1 MSDLGTLNSKL
12 KANTKLQSYKD
23 DITSA
28 VGNVADIQKVNDVTV
43 LGQEV
48 GQAVNN
54 VKSLD
59 NNKDKL
65 TQNIKGSSAGQVAQ
79 VLPGAGGLPKPD
91 ADAFKVG
98 ISAGTATITNVAEQ
112 ISTLTFDSAGDTIG
126 TESLVAGITV
136 PTLSMSGTD
145 VESALSSLTSSLTG
159 IVPPTEPITIVTIG
173 GAVLDELVGAV
184 EEAVE
189 RKSSLLSE
197 IQATASSATAQD
209 GGLGSELTSSIDKMK
224 GDLDKAKAD
233 IESSKAMTDM
243 ASAVSAVE
251 GVANEA
257 SAQVASAQGA
267 LEGAVDTAIGDVSKT
282 LTEGL
287 PKDKSPLGGLIEGV
301 TKAVDDLV
309 GSVGSAIKTGL
320 GTAQDL
326 FEDLTGSVSNQLQSA
341 LGGFNLDKGFLSGIL
356 KDVMEGG
363 DVNLSKAAKA
373 IALKSENTS
382 PKLKKII
389 EETNADSTEELVQK
403 VTTKAKTEGLD
414 TAEIEA
420 FKSEMDTVQAT
431 LKDVDSTISGSLV
444 SVLGE
449 FYTEDINL
457 QELAK
462 RYLGAETSS
471 FPYVS
476 SKEELGLEFQKMT
489 REVSEIIVHAS
500 ETFTNVNIGA
510 EEIQLRHN
518 EAGHDGIQ
526 YHFVIR
532 RDGRLQR
539 GMPLDTMSVA
549 SSILG
554 HDANCVDVCLVGGVN
569 VATEAQ
575 DPELNLSARSFTQA
589 QMRTFEAICE
599 SFYHRVPGGQVLGHN
614 DIDTESQDPYMDI
627 ISYVENKFGKKSIYK
642 DPLTEQSKSVKELVS
657 VEAV

>member
-1 MSDLGTLNSKL
+1 MADQSALNNKL
-12 KANTKLQSYKD
+12 KANTKLKSFKD

-28 VGNVADIQKVNDVTV
+28 VGDVADIQKVNDVTV

-48 GQAVNN
+48 GEAVNN

-79 VLPGAGGLPKPD
+79 VLPGAGGIPKPD
-91 ADAFKVG
+91 AEAFKVG
-98 ISAGTATITNVAEQ
+98 VSAGTATITNVAEQ

-126 TESLVAGITV
+126 TESLVGGSTV

-145 VESALSSLTSSLTG
+145 TSSALSSMTSSLTG
-159 IVPPTEPITIVTIG
+159 IVPPKEPITIVTIG

-184 EEAVE
+184 EEAVD

-197 IQATASSATAQD
+197 IQSTASSATAQD
-209 GGLGSELTSSIDKMK
+209 GGLGSDLTSSIDKMK

-243 ASAVSAVE
+243 AGAVSAVE

-257 SAQVASAQGA
+257 SAKLAEAQGG
-267 LEGAVDTAIGDVSKT
+267 LQGAVDTAIGEVSNT
-282 LTEGL
+282 LTAGL
-287 PKDKSPLGGLIEGV
+287 PKGESPLGGLIAGV
-301 TKAVDDLV
+301 TSAVGDLV
-309 GSVGSAIKTGL
+309 GAVGGAIKTGL

-326 FEDLTGSVSNQLQSA
+326 FEDLTGNISNKLQSS
-341 LGGFNLDKGFLSGIL
+341 LGGFSLDKDFLSTIME
-356 KDVMEGG
+356 DVMAGG
-363 DVNLSKAAKA
+363 DINLTKASKS

-382 PKLKKII
+382 AKLKKII
-389 EETNADSTEELVQK
+389 AKTDAESTDDFVQK
-403 VTTKAKTEGLD
+403 VTTQAKTEG
-414 TAEIEA
+414 IEQSDIDQ
-420 FKSEMDTVQAT
+420 FKSEMTTVTAT
-431 LKDVDSTISGSLV
+431 LREVDSTISGSLV

-449 FYTEDINL
+449 FYTEDVDL
-457 QELAK
+457 RELAK
-462 RYLGAETSS
+462 RYIGAGTSS

-489 REVSEIIVHAS
+489 REVSEIVVHAS

-510 EEIQLRHN
+510 EELNLRHN

-526 YHFVIR
+526 YHLVIR

-539 GMPLDTMSVA
+539 GMPLDTVSVA
-549 SSILG
+549 SQILG
-554 HDANCVDVCLVGGVN
+554 HDANCIDVCLIGGVN

-589 QMRTFEAICE
+589 QMKTFEAICE

-627 ISYVENKFGKKSIYK
+627 ISYVENKFGKKSVYK
-642 DPLTEQSKSVKELVS
+642 DPLTEQSKSVKELVGA
-657 VEAV
+657 EAV